1 MYQRTNNYLRR
12 FDGQRGSVIGQRRD
26 GSPRRR
32 HRRQNLRAR
41 YWTTL
46 LLLILTIQPIRAQ
59 EKASE
64 PAQQIKIADIAISDA
79 LPPEETPPAPVVPV
93 TITPEPTTP
102 TPDSPTQTVPAQ
114 MIPPPAQQL
123 ATQTSQAQA
132 SPPGRPLT
140 ISDAVSIFLQQNLQ
154 LVAARYDID
163 TAEAEK
169 LTARLRPN
177 PQINVATSGIPLAF
191 TGPLIKEQT
200 YDYGISQTFEL
211 GGKRQKRI
219 ETANANA
226 DVARGQFQTVLWQL
240 TNDLKRKF
248 YAALLAE
255 SLLKLAQENQKT
267 FAETLKQ
274 TAELYKAGEISGLEL
289 TRLEVEKLKFD
300 TDVAN
305 SERDYEVAV
314 RDLRVTLGGDYRT
327 TDITVAGTLDY
338 QPYDFSP
345 EELRDQALAARPD
358 LKAAQLSER
367 AANASIRL
375 QNAQRIPDLTLG
387 AGVEQVP
394 LDTSTYTVSAGITLP
409 LFDRNQGERAKALI
423 DRQRAQNQQK
433 LITNQVLSDV
443 DKALVAVEIQRRRV
457 ELYRTGVL
465 KKVDEI
471 QNLTEFALKAG
482 ESSTL
487 DLLDALRTRRE
498 TLAGYYQALFD
509 YQMSLLDLELATAT
523 PLPK

>member
-1 MYQRTNNYLRR
+1 MYQPTNNYLRH
-12 FDGQRGSVIGQRRD
+12 FGGQSDSVICRSRCGL
-26 GSPRRR
+26 PRRCHR
-32 HRRQNLRAR
+32 HKNLRASCLAS
-41 YWTTL
+41 L
-46 LLLILTIQPIRAQ
+46 LLFTFTIQPVLAQ
-59 EKASE
+59 EKSPE
-64 PAQQIKIADIAISDA
+64 PVKQIKIADIAISDS
-79 LPPEETPPAPVVPV
+79 LPPQESSALIAPMPEAPAPMA
-93 TITPEPTTP
+93 
-102 TPDSPTQTVPAQ
+102 PTQTDPAQVVPAPMTPAP
-114 MIPPPAQQL
+114 MIPSQEPQPQVSPAR
-123 ATQTSQAQA
+123 
-132 SPPGRPLT
+132 RPIT
-140 ISDAVSIFLQQNLQ
+140 ISDAVAIFLQQNLQ

-177 PQINVATSGIPLAF
+177 PELSVNTSGLPLAF

-211 GGKRQKRI
+211 GGKRHKRMDA
-219 ETANANA
+219 ANANA
-226 DVARGQFQTVLWQL
+226 DLARGQFQTVVWQL

-248 YAALLAE
+248 YTALLAA
-255 SLLKLAQENQKT
+255 SLLKLAQENQTT

-274 TAELYKAGEISGLEL
+274 TTELYKAGEISGLEL

-305 SERDYEVAV
+305 SERDYEVAL
-314 RDLRVTLGGDYRT
+314 RDLRFTLGGDYRT
-327 TDITVAGTLDY
+327 TDIDVAGTLDY

-345 EELRDQALAARPD
+345 GELRDKALAARPD

-387 AGVEQVP
+387 AGIEQVP
-394 LDTSTYTVSAGITLP
+394 LGASTYNVGVGIALP

-423 DRQRAQNQQK
+423 DRQRAQNQQQ
-433 LITNQVLSDV
+433 LITNQVFSDV

-465 KKVDEI
+465 TKVDEI

-487 DLLDALRTRRE
+487 DLLDAIRTRRD

-509 YQMSLLDLELATAT
+509 YQVSLLDLELATAT
-523 PLPK
+523 PLQSK